1 MFGYMYCNGNE
12 DTLFDCSRSVFR
24 VTSYCSSHYYDLGLK
39 CKCKSFCLCHHGE
52 YILCFF
58 LALCED
64 GTVRLQG
71 GTQTQGRVE
80 VCFNETWGTVCSDFW
95 NNSDASVVCRQL
107 GYSPYG
113 NECGLFCEKEQFLL
127 RHIRKSV

>member
-1 MFGYMYCNGNE
+1 MNVRYFYLY
-12 DTLFDCSRSVFR
+12 
-24 VTSYCSSHYYDLGLK
+24 
-39 CKCKSFCLCHHGE
+39 HHGE
-52 YILCFF
+52 YILFF
-58 LALCED
+58 SLAFCDD

-80 VCFNETWGTVCSDFW
+80 VCFNGTWGTVCSDFW

-113 NECGLFCEKEQFLL
+113 MFDVEHLSSL
-127 RHIRKSV
+127 SDTS